1 MKPNFVY
8 ILLLLLVMFS
18 CKSKKDVEI
27 RDVSDVLLTDSATT
41 VKIIGE
47 KLDLDLLCPVGILSL
62 DTILLIFQDFED
74 KMVKVYNMQNQQFLG
89 DFLRK
94 GGGPDEV
101 QMFSGFTQSFIQ
113 NDVAKVVIQSYPQYL
128 AILDLQKTLS
138 ENETIYEKK
147 YNFVDEQRGSLFAA
161 CNAVFYIG
169 DDIFLLTKAPERSGR
184 MEDGNTYFELYDY
197 KKNEVIRRFYS
208 TDLPFIP
215 RAFELYKGALTL
227 SGDRKKIVSFL
238 RFMPVFSI
246 TDIETGSSKQ
256 FFPFRKEERI
266 EKYIEMPG
274 HYYWSAC
281 TTDNRIIALYKGG
294 VEPQKLNDDELNSY
308 LHVFDWEGRL
318 LYKLEIEDNIKCISL
333 NERNGM
339 LYAVLMNDDIKKY
352 RVKEFIGGIDK
363 EKKSIIL

>member
-1 MKPNFVY
+1 MKRDFVY

-18 CKSKKDVEI
+18 CKSKKNVEI
-27 RDVSDVLLTDSATT
+27 RDVSDVLLTDSAIT

-74 KMVKVYNMQNQQFLG
+74 KMVKVYGMQNQQFLG

-113 NDVAKVVIQSYPQYL
+113 DGVAKVVIQSYPQYL

-138 ENETIYEKK
+138 KNETIYEKK
-147 YNFVDEQRGSLFAA
+147 YSFSDEQRSSLFAA

-169 DDIFLLTKAPERSGR
+169 QDILLLTKAPERSGR

-197 KKNEVIRRFYS
+197 NKNEIIRRFYA
-208 TDLPFIP
+208 TNLLFIP
-215 RAFELYKGALTL
+215 QAFELYKGALAL
-227 SGDRKKIVSFL
+227 SSDRKKIVLFM

-246 TDIETGSSKQ
+246 TDIETGCSKQ
-256 FFPFRKEERI
+256 FFPFGKEENI

-281 TTDNRIIALYKGG
+281 TTDNCIIALYKGG
-294 VEPQKLNDDELNSY
+294 VEPQKLNDDGVNSY
-308 LHVFDWEGRL
+308 LHIFDWKGRL
-318 LYKLEIEDNIKCISL
+318 LYKIEIEDNIKCISL
-333 NERNGM
+333 DERSGI

-352 RVKEFIGGIDK
+352 RVKEFICGI
-363 EKKSIIL
+363 ETCCTE